1 MPLNQNLKKVSE
13 QNRLKKQTQV
23 KSLIMKKK

>member
-1 MPLNQNLKKVSE
+1 MPLNQNLKKVSK